1 MEYQKI
7 ANLIDDYESN
17 QPSKFKTRNWIEIN
31 DESRGA
37 YNVNSQIKFKTTM
50 LKSSLCD
57 YSDAYILV
65 KGTISVNN
73 TAAQGADVN
82 NINKKV
88 VFKNCAPFTNCI
100 SEINNMQ
107 IDNAKDIDI
116 VMPMHNLIEYRDNY
130 AKTTGSLWQYC
141 KDIPGRNNANNA
153 IIIFSE
159 DNITDSFKFKAKIT
173 GQTGDYGTK
182 DVEIMVPLKYLSN
195 FWRTLEMPLI
205 NCEVNLIL
213 TWSSTCVLIA
223 LNNANQVATFAITD
237 TKLYVPVVTLSTQ
250 ENTKFL
256 QQLKSGFKRVINWNK
271 YLSKHELLAQNPN
284 LNHLVEPSLQEVN
297 RLFVLAFENDDDRT
311 SDEEYYLPTVEI
323 KDYNIVIN
331 GENFFDQPIKNNK
344 ITYDNIGKI
353 AIGQGDDYTTDCLL
367 DYSYFKDTYKMIAL
381 DLSKQQAL
389 DADPRAIQQ
398 INFTAN
404 LDRAGNTR
412 VYFILEE
419 AKETILDFSQ
429 GTVRVL

>member
-1 MEYQKI
+1 MPMY
-7 ANLIDDYESN
+7 NLI
-17 QPSKFKTRNWIEIN
+17 
-31 DESRGA
+31 G
-37 YNVNSQIKFKTTM
+37 
-50 LKSSLCD
+50 
-57 YSDAYILV
+57 YS
-65 KGTISVNN
+65 
-73 TAAQGADVN
+73 
-82 NINKKV
+82 
-88 VFKNCAPFTNCI
+88 
-100 SEINNMQ
+100 
-107 IDNAKDIDI
+107 
-116 VMPMHNLIEYRDNY
+116 DNY

-141 KDIPGRNNANNA
+141 KDISARNTNNE
-153 IIIFSE
+153 IIIFS
-159 DNITDSFKFKAKIT
+159 DYNTTDSFKFKAKIT
-173 GQTGDYGTK
+173 GQTGNDGTK
-182 DVEIMVPLKYLSN
+182 DVEIMVPLKYFFN

-213 TWSSTCVLIA
+213 TWSANCVLIA
-223 LNNANQVATFAITD
+223 TAIQNQAATFEITD

-250 ENTKFL
+250 ENSKFL

-271 YLSKHELLAQNPN
+271 YLSKPELLAQNPN
-284 LNHLVEPSLQEVN
+284 LNHLVEPSFQGVN

-311 SDEEYYLPTVEI
+311 SDDEYYFPTVEI

-331 GENFFDQPIKNNK
+331 GENFFDQPIKDNK
-344 ITYDNIGKI
+344 ITYDNIRKI
-353 AIGQGDDYTTDCLL
+353 ATGQGDDYTTGCLL
-367 DYSYFKDTYKMIAL
+367 DYPYFADTYKMIAV

-429 GTVRVL
+429 GTVKLL